1 MTSPAQQKK
10 KLRARILK
18 KRDGMKPIERAARSV
33 VICESLIAR
42 RAYQK
47 AKTVAIFVTYR
58 SEVNTLPVIQDLLH
72 KGKCVGVPRITGK
85 GKMEFYRLTEPD
97 SDLVPGTY
105 GIREPKKGSRRVKAE
120 DIDLLVAPGSVL
132 DDRGYRIGY
141 GGGFFDRY
149 IPRLKKECPVIS
161 LGFEMQMVKM
171 VPNESFD
178 KKVDMIITEKRVI
191 RTK

>member
-10 KLRARILK
+10 KLRTRILK
-18 KRDGMKPIERAARSV
+18 KRDALKPIVRAARSV
-33 VICESLIAR
+33 VICESLIGR

-58 SEVNTLPVIQDLLH
+58 SEVNTLPIIQDLLH
-72 KGKCVGVPRITGK
+72 KGKVVAVPRISGK
-85 GKMEFYRLTEPD
+85 GKMEFYQLNDPD
-97 SDLVPGTY
+97 KDLVPGTY
-105 GIREPKKGSRRVKAE
+105 GIREPKKWSKMVKAQ
-120 DIDLLVAPGSVL
+120 DIDLMVAPGSVL

-149 IPRLKKECPVIS
+149 IPRLKKGCPVIS

-178 KKVDMIITEKRVI
+178 KKVDMVITEKRVI